1 MNSRRYNRH
10 IVGVNCSTLMSIL
23 QHANASNDV
32 DNYVDIELSQTDTI
46 NSLPSVMEEEQN
58 EFPTR
63 NDDSGISAS
72 VEFDERQAINPPEED
87 VLQTHGV
94 NNTNKD
100 NIFVSK

>member
-1 MNSRRYNRH
+1 
-10 IVGVNCSTLMSIL
+10 MSIL

-46 NSLPSVMEEEQN
+46 NTLPSVMEEEQN

-63 NDDSGISAS
+63 NDDSGINTS

-94 NNTNKD
+94 NNTNKES
-100 NIFVSK
+100 IFASK